1 MSTANDDSPDCVVL
15 SGFPRDAVRVVASR
29 QSADAAYVLL
39 DTNPKGWRYLYGI
52 NCERVNR
59 RWTEGS
65 SGNGSGWARLEE
77 DLGTLTLWEDVTSD
91 ADRARASFAGE
102 LFETAVED
110 GVYLFAWWNV
120 PCPDDK
126 WPRLEAL
133 RVRGEWLRIPFA
145 RSV

>member
-1 MSTANDDSPDCVVL
+1 M
-15 SGFPRDAVRVVASR
+15 ASR

-39 DTNPKGWRYLYGI
+39 DTNPKGCRYLYGI
-52 NCERVNR
+52 NCERVNG

-77 DLGTLTLWEDVTSD
+77 DLGTLTLWDEVASD

-102 LFETAVED
+102 LFEAAVQA

-145 RSV
+145 PSV